1 MIRLVKLY
9 PSKQHFQ
16 RSDERE
22 VPLAWAEAYLGD
34 LIKAIPASERESA
47 RISWPPTV
55 QYVHRMSPEELLAE
69 RMAYAQA
76 VIAGMSQE
84 ERDSILGKKLL
95 AVFATPKD
103 SA

>member
-1 MIRLVKLY
+1 MLRTITHY

-34 LIKAIPASERESA
+34 LIKAIPAAERESA

-55 QYVHRMSPEELLAE
+55 QYVHRMTPEELLSE
-69 RMAYAQA
+69 RMAAVRA
-76 VIAGMSQE
+76 VIVGLTPA
-84 ERDSILGKKLL
+84 ERESETGRKLL
-95 AVFATPKD
+95 AAMGML
-103 SA
+103 